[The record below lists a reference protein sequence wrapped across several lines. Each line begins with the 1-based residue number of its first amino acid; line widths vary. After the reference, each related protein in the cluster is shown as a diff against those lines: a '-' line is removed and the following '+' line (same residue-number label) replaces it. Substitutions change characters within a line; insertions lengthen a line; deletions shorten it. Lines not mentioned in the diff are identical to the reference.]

1 MKPTEEQK
9 ISDDQKKSTDQK
21 RATPTPP
28 QKSRNAKVED
38 ETNDAPSNPYR
49 DLEMGDDEN
58 DVDED
63 TQH

>member
-1 MKPTEEQK
+1 MKPSEEQK
-9 ISDDQKKSTDQK
+9 KPDDQK
-21 RATPTPP
+21 RATPMPP

-49 DLEMGDDEN
+49 DLEMDDDEN